1 MSPVPLKSQ
10 SRSSPSSATRCAVQL
25 ACAVVL
31 MSSALRGV
39 SATFYPYPN
48 VDHADHNDD
57 HLGYFV
63 TLRVNTLLPG
73 ATVAQGVQALTAYL
87 YQVTARDD
95 LIEYGAFFDNATD
108 SFVTTGLWRTQAGAE
123 ASFDAAIAAANYKLW
138 MTQSFYYGGTV
149 RNFFEL
155 EEVHSAVELGLYRQM
170 RVSTLVNPRAWNS
183 TNIPAI
189 VQQNVFPVAQQL
201 PGIIDYTTTYPVVP
215 FANTFWMT
223 EKTYSNASIFSRDSS
238 ALEPTIQQYLG
249 DKLGD
254 DIFYEGQ
261 ITVFWHS
268 APGRTDPLPQGV
280 SAPVVPS
287 TAPGVTPC
295 LSGAP
300 GTAVASLLTA
310 AAAAVLAFAAA
321 RS

>member
-1 MSPVPLKSQ
+1 MVLL
-10 SRSSPSSATRCAVQL
+10 SSAA
-25 ACAVVL
+25 
-31 MSSALRGV
+31 RGV

-57 HLGYFV
+57 HLGYWV
-63 TLRVNTLLPG
+63 TLRVNELLPG
-73 ATVAQGVQALTAYL
+73 ATVEQGVQALTAYL

-123 ASFDAAIAAANYKLW
+123 ASYEYGLSRANYKLW
-138 MTQSFYYGGTV
+138 MSQAFYYGGTV

-155 EEVHSAVELGLYRQM
+155 EEVHSAVELGLFRQM
-170 RVSTLVNPRAWNS
+170 RVSALVNPRVWNS
-183 TNIPAI
+183 TNIPPI

-201 PGIIDYTTTYPVVP
+201 PGIIDYTTTYPTVP
-215 FANTFWMT
+215 FGNVFWMT
-223 EKTYSNASIFSRDSS
+223 EKTYSNASTFSRDTS

-261 ITVFWHS
+261 ISVFWHS
-268 APGRTDPLPQGV
+268 APGRTDPLPAGV
-280 SAPVVPS
+280 VAPVVPA
-287 TAPGVTPC
+287 TAPGITPC
-295 LSGAP
+295 LNGAR
-300 GTAVASLLTA
+300 GGAAASLVGVAGA
-310 AAAAVLAFAAA
+310 AMMAFVAAA